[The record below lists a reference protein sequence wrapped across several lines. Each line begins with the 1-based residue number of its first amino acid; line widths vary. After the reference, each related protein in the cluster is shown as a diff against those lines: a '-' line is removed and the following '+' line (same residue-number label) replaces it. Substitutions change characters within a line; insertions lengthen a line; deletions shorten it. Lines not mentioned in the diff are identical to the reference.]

1 MKTTKLVMASMVI
14 AGTLF
19 STSLAVFAEDENPG
33 VIEKSIKSQGDVVFK
48 VDDGKTP
55 PVDPM
60 NPDEEVELEEPGEST
75 DGPLSIDHV
84 SNLHF
89 GEQLISAKPKTY
101 YAALEKMKK
110 GEETKEVPNY
120 VQVTDKRGSNEGWY
134 LSVQQ
139 DKQFATG
146 EGVELDGALLTL
158 SNTQVKTTS
167 DNKSKSPTAVS
178 EISLV
183 PGGAG
188 VPVISAN
195 QDEGMGL
202 WVGSFG
208 NEATGANSVSLKVP
222 GESAKQAA
230 KYSTTLTWM
239 LSNTEI

>member
-1 MKTTKLVMASMVI
+1 MRTSKVVMASVLTVG
-14 AGTLF
+14 AFF
-19 STSLAVFAEDENPG
+19 SASLAVYAAD
-33 VIEKSIKSQGDVVFK
+33 VTEKSINSQGDVSFK

-55 PVDPM
+55 PVDPT
-60 NPDEEVELEEPGEST
+60 NPDEEVEPEESGEST

-89 GEQLISAKPKTY
+89 GEQLISAKPQTY
-101 YAALEKMKK
+101 YAALEQMKK
-110 GEETKEVPNY
+110 GEETIEVPNY

-146 EGVELDGALLTL
+146 EDIELDGAVLTL

-167 DNKSKSPTAVS
+167 DNKSQAPTAVS
-178 EISLV
+178 EIILV
-183 PGGAG
+183 PGGSG
-188 VPVISAN
+188 LPVLSAKK
-195 QDEGMGL
+195 DEGMGL

-208 NEATGANSVSLKVP
+208 NEATGKNSVSLKVP

-230 KYSTTLTWM
+230 KYSTTLTWT

>member
-1 MKTTKLVMASMVI
+1 MKTTKLVMASMII

-19 STSLAVFAEDENPG
+19 STGLAVYAEDENPG
-33 VIEKSIKSQGDVVFK
+33 VIEKSIKSQGDVIFK

-55 PVDPM
+55 PVNPT

-89 GEQLISAKPKTY
+89 GEQLISAKPQTY

-139 DKQFATG
+139 DKQFSTG
-146 EGVELDGALLTL
+146 EDVELEGAILTL

-178 EISLV
+178 EIS
-183 PGGAG
+183 
-188 VPVISAN
+188 
-195 QDEGMGL
+195 
-202 WVGSFG
+202 
-208 NEATGANSVSLKVP
+208 
-222 GESAKQAA
+222 
-230 KYSTTLTWM
+230 
-239 LSNTEI
+239 

>member
-1 MKTTKLVMASMVI
+1 MKTSKLVMASI
-14 AGTLF
+14 LTAGALL
-19 STSLAVFAEDENPG
+19 STNVAVYAEEGNSG
-33 VIEKSIKSQGDVVFK
+33 VIEKSIKSQGDVTFK
-48 VDDGKTP
+48 IDDEKTP
-55 PVDPM
+55 PVDPT
-60 NPDEEVELEEPGEST
+60 NPGEEVEPEEPGEST

-89 GEQLISAKPKTY
+89 GEQLISAKAKTY
-101 YAALEKMKK
+101 YAKLEKVKK

-139 DKQFATG
+139 DKQFTTG
-146 EGVELDGALLTL
+146 EDIELKGAILKL
-158 SNTQVKTTS
+158 SNTQVKTTA
-167 DNKSKSPTAVS
+167 DNKSKAPSAVS

-188 VPVISAN
+188 MSVIAAN
-195 QDEGMGL
+195 KDEGMGL

-208 NEATGANSVSLKVP
+208 NETTGENSVSLFVP

-230 KYSTTLTWM
+230 KYSTTLTWT